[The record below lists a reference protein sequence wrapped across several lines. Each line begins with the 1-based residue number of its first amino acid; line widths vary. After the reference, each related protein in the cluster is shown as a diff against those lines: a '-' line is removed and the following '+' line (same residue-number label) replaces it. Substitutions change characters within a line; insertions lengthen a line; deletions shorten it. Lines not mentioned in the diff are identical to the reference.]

1 VGINYQDIITLEH
14 NILQVTTMT
23 GKTASVRMDEEKL
36 RRLDKLAG
44 ITKRSRG
51 WLINEAVDRY
61 LSYEEWYIKAVEAG
75 MEDVEA
81 GRVIP
86 HEEIKKE
93 WEVKLANSMD

>member
-1 VGINYQDIITLEH
+1 
-14 NILQVTTMT
+14 MA
-23 GKTASVRMDEEKL
+23 GKSASVRMDEEKL
-36 RRLDKLAG
+36 RRLDKLAD

-75 MEDVEA
+75 REDVAA

-93 WEVKLANSMD
+93 WEAKLANSMD